1 MAISKETLIQLGRD
15 VDAAIASV
23 GARYGASTK
32 EVFGWLAKANL
43 EVPGKDDQARYRMLG
58 ILAEHG
64 YPGATQ
70 GDARQVKRY
79 GKQVTM
85 RPWVW
90 RRPDKEALEAW
101 ASGAG
106 PTPRVN
112 VSAEIR
118 ALVSRV
124 EQLEARVAELEGK
137 KSVADLTQA
146 VAQ

>member
-1 MAISKETLIQLGRD
+1 MAISKDSLIELGRG
-15 VDAAIASV
+15 VDAAIAAI
-23 GARYGASTK
+23 GANYGASTK
-32 EVFGWLAKANL
+32 EVFGWLAKAGIGI
-43 EVPGKDDQARYRMLG
+43 PAKDDQARYRMLG

-70 GDARQVKRY
+70 GAAREVTRY

-90 RRPDKEALEAW
+90 RRTTKEALEEW

-124 EQLEARVAELEGK
+124 EALEEQVK
-137 KSVADLTQA
+137 KLLASPAA
-146 VAQ
+146 PVAQ